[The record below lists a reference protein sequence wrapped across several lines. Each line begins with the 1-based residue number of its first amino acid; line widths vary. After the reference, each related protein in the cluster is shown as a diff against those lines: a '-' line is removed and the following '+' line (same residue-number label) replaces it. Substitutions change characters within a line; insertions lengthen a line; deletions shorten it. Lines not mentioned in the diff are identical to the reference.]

1 MVYLITG
8 LFVLLDFLTGLVK
21 AFGTKTFSSTKMR
34 TGLFHKIGV
43 VLCVVLGV
51 LIDYT
56 QSYVD
61 IGFAIPVAGTICAY
75 IVIMEISSIIE
86 NIVQINPELQSCKI
100 SEFFESIRK
109 KE

>member
-8 LFVLLDFLTGLVK
+8 LFVLLDFLTGLIK

-43 VLCVVLGV
+43 VLCVLLGV

-61 IGFAIPVAGTICAY
+61 IGFVIPVAGTICAY

-86 NIVQINPELQSCKI
+86 NIVQINPELQSWKI